1 MYKLSWNR
9 DIWKLYYV
17 KMDKYDEST
26 CANSCEC
33 SYIRINIRI
42 DESLPAA
49 GSAGRRYGQ
58 RVHVH
63 GGKLADAAPRNSLQD
78 HIALS
83 RPSRR
88 ELLLPESTTSAA
100 HRHAH
105 LHQGN
110 YILALLWLLYTPPPP
125 PLHWPST
132 RRPPLSRAPAFSSSF
147 FFYCVA
153 VSHRIG
159 QARATSS
166 RRNAICQKSIKS
178 N

>member
-17 KMDKYDEST
+17 KMGKYDEST

-33 SYIRINIRI
+33 SFIRINIRI

-110 YILALLWLLYTPPPP
+110 YILALLWLLYTPPFIGLRRDDLPCRAP
-125 PLHWPST
+125 PLFL
-132 RRPPLSRAPAFSSSF
+132 PLF
-147 FFYCVA
+147 FFTASQC
-153 VSHRIG
+153 RIV
-159 QARATSS
+159 
-166 RRNAICQKSIKS
+166 
-178 N
+178 